1 MNMKGNSWT
10 NLLVRG
16 LKIPVWLLSVITLAL
31 FISAGTRIEIPPLVL
46 AFLALTLIIIGFF
59 ADQKKDTAGTRQLS
73 DDESAGHTITVS
85 NFPSFANPTL
95 LKIADRK
102 ALKNIKADPE
112 IGVISSIAGD
122 LVFEVNRF
130 DAPIELVLNYTKED
144 ERALVD
150 RQEFLKKTGARYQE
164 VDLIPVY
171 LETTLGKDGK
181 STTAQWKAFDEADFT
196 TDPKSKTF
204 VIKISKWGDQNIGVG
219 TKT

>member
-1 MNMKGNSWT
+1 MKDNPWI
-10 NLLVRG
+10 NLFVRG

-46 AFLALTLIIIGFF
+46 AFLALALTVIGFF
-59 ADQKKDTAGTRQLS
+59 ADPQKGAAGTRQLS
-73 DDESAGHTITVS
+73 DEESAGHTITVS

-102 ALKNIKADPE
+102 ALKDIKADPQ

-130 DAPIELVLNYTKED
+130 DSPVQLVLNYTKED
-144 ERALVD
+144 EEALVE
-150 RQEFLKKTGARYQE
+150 RQEVLKRQGVQYQD
-164 VDLIPVY
+164 VNLIPVY
-171 LETTLGKDGK
+171 LETTVGKDGV
-181 STTAQWKAFDEADFT
+181 STTTQWKAFDEADFT

-219 TKT
+219 TKP